1 MQTYDFTPL
10 FRSTIG
16 FDQISRLLE
25 AAMRAD
31 ENGGSYLPHNIEKTG
46 EQSYRITMTVA
57 GFDKDDLNIAVQE
70 STLVV
75 SGKAGEKDK
84 PVRYLHRGIARRA
97 FERRFELAEF
107 IKVTGATL
115 ENGLLHIDLV
125 RELPESMKPRTIEI
139 EAKVPTKTKAIEKQ
153 AA

>member
-16 FDQISRLLE
+16 FDRISRLLE
-25 AAMRAD
+25 AAMRAG

-46 EQSYRITMTVA
+46 EQSYRITVAVA

-75 SGKAGEKDK
+75 SGKAGEEDK

-139 EAKVPTKTKAIEKQ
+139 EAKVPTKTKVIEKQ